1 MTYQET
7 GDDSNLVKKIYDFFK
22 ELNYYRK
29 LDYKNSVYEIINE
42 ILERTGFQYYVSALS
57 NGKRRYLNIESLKEK
72 AANYEKTSYRG
83 LFNFVRYI
91 EKIKELDSD
100 QGEASTVNENDNIVR
115 ILSIHKSKGLQ
126 FPIVFICD
134 TSSNFVADAGTVDIS
149 DSGYAA
155 VDAIFPD
162 VKLTVTPTYRKY
174 VKDLNKQE
182 SRMEYLRLL
191 YVALT
196 RAIRNL
202 VWVKDLD
209 STVQQCWGN
218 FMEVIE

>member
-1 MTYQET
+1 MAYQET

-57 NGKRRYLNIESLKEK
+57 NGKRRYLNIENLKEK

-115 ILSIHKSKGLQ
+115 ILQFIKVKVCSSLLFSFVTLQ
-126 FPIVFICD
+126 V
-134 TSSNFVADAGTVDIS
+134 TS
-149 DSGYAA
+149 
-155 VDAIFPD
+155 
-162 VKLTVTPTYRKY
+162 LQM
-174 VKDLNKQE
+174 QE
-182 SRMEYLRLL
+182 L
-191 YVALT
+191 
-196 RAIRNL
+196 
-202 VWVKDLD
+202 
-209 STVQQCWGN
+209 
-218 FMEVIE
+218 

>member
-1 MTYQET
+1 MFNFTDDELAVIKGDSRKISFLDSLLTYQET

-100 QGEASTVNENDNIVR
+100 RG
-115 ILSIHKSKGLQ
+115 SINS
-126 FPIVFICD
+126 
-134 TSSNFVADAGTVDIS
+134 
-149 DSGYAA
+149 
-155 VDAIFPD
+155 
-162 VKLTVTPTYRKY
+162 
-174 VKDLNKQE
+174 
-182 SRMEYLRLL
+182 
-191 YVALT
+191 
-196 RAIRNL
+196 
-202 VWVKDLD
+202 
-209 STVQQCWGN
+209 
-218 FMEVIE
+218 